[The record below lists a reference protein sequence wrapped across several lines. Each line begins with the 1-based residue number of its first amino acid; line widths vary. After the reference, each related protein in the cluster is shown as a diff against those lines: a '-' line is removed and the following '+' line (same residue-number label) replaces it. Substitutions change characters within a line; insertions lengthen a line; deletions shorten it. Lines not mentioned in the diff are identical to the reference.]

1 MVFNETT
8 NYDFILPSK
17 SYQRHSETR
26 TANVWDL
33 VHNHPFKKPCLSL
46 LIFSQGK
53 LIKHKAQTGQVD
65 YVDKTIG
72 QLTKVRMPC
81 RL

>member
-8 NYDFILPSK
+8 NYDLILPSK

-33 VHNHPFKKPCLSL
+33 VHNQPFNKTL
-46 LIFSQGK
+46 LVFADLLTRKTHQ
-53 LIKHKAQTGQVD
+53 AQSTNRTSRLCWQD
-65 YVDKTIG
+65 YRTAY
-72 QLTKVRMPC
+72 
-81 RL
+81 